1 LINGRQMAVPGA
13 FPPSRERPAMECG
26 GAQLRVYSRKVATV
40 VAISGDVDGTNIDR
54 VQAHIRGLICEAQ
67 ALVLDLSAVECLGV
81 AGLRAL
87 SALGDQ
93 CEKAGVKLAVVADR
107 FASLTLRADDRANM
121 LPVCGS
127 LAEALELVAN
137 RGKVGEVSAFSVFTG
152 YKAVK
157 RVSTIATRGTSAT
170 R

>member
-1 LINGRQMAVPGA
+1 LISGRQIAVPEA
-13 FPPSRERPAMECG
+13 FTASRERPAMECG
-26 GAQLRVYSRKVATV
+26 GAQLRICTRKQATV

-54 VQAHIRGLICEAQ
+54 VQAHIRGLICDAQ

-87 SALGDQ
+87 SALSDQ

-107 FASLTLRADDRANM
+107 FASVMLRADDRASM
-121 LPVCGS
+121 PPVCDS
-127 LAEALELVAN
+127 LAQALESVAN
-137 RGKVGEVSAFSVFTG
+137 RGKVGDVSAFSVFTG
-152 YKAVK
+152 YKGAQ
-157 RVSTIATRGTSAT
+157 RVSTIASRGTSAT

>member
-1 LINGRQMAVPGA
+1 
-13 FPPSRERPAMECG
+13 MECG